1 MFAEHNPEIPKTMQF
16 VDRKEELR
24 RLKKA
29 IASDRPELVVI
40 YGRRRL
46 GKSTLIKK
54 AITSSDIYF
63 LADKS
68 ESQHQRELLANTIAQ
83 RFPGFNKLVY
93 PDWESLL
100 LNLNLR
106 RTDGIFTLCLD
117 EFPYLVKQSPEL
129 PSILQKLWDSRSLNY
144 HLILC
149 GSSHNMMYGTF
160 LDATAPMYGRADVLM
175 RLAPL
180 RIPFISEALGLDP
193 EESIREYAVWGGVPR
208 YWELRE
214 KYSTF
219 HDALHEMVFSPTGIL
234 FDEPVKL
241 FEDDIK
247 DIVKTATIMSYIGS
261 GINRPSELAARCN
274 RPATDLSRPL
284 AKLIDL
290 GFLYREIPFGADLR
304 NAKKSLYRIADPF
317 LSFYYRFVVPNRSF
331 IELGRKAPVD
341 MAMDQ
346 GFGQYISLHWEK
358 MCRDAVTGNEING
371 KVYGN
376 ASRWWGSVKDADSAL
391 RQIELDVV
399 AESLDGTSLLVGE
412 CKWTGREDAPR
423 LNEALLRK
431 ASLLPFARGKEIVPM
446 LFLREAPV
454 NDATTVLLPA
464 DVIALSQPQ

>member
-1 MFAEHNPEIPKTMQF
+1 MQF
-16 VDRKEELR
+16 VDRKEELH
-24 RLKKA
+24 RLKNA

-54 AITSSDIYF
+54 AIGSKDIYF

-68 ESQHQRELLANTIAQ
+68 ESEHQRELLANTIAQ

-100 LNLNLR
+100 LNLNLQP
-106 RTDGIFTLCLD
+106 TEEIITLCLD
-117 EFPYLVKQSPEL
+117 EFPYLVKQAPQL
-129 PSILQKLWDSRSLNY
+129 PSILQKLLDNHSLNY

-160 LDATAPMYGRADVLM
+160 LDANAPLYGRADVLM

-180 RIPFISEALGLDP
+180 RLPFISEALGLDP
-193 EESIREYAVWGGVPR
+193 VESVREYAVWGGVPR

-214 KYSTF
+214 KYTTF
-219 HDALHEMVFSPTGIL
+219 HEALHDMVFSPTGIL

-261 GINRPSELAARCN
+261 GINRPSELAVRCN

-284 AKLIDL
+284 GKLIDL
-290 GFLYREIPFGADLR
+290 GFLYKEIPFGTDMK

-331 IELGRKAPVD
+331 IELGRRAPVD
-341 MAMDQ
+341 MAMEQ

-358 MCRDAVTGNEING
+358 MCRDAVTGNVING

-376 ASRWWGSVKDADSAL
+376 AARWWGAVRDTDNSI

-399 AESLDGTSLLVGE
+399 AESLDGSSLLVGE
-412 CKWTGREDAPR
+412 CKCTGREDVAR
-423 LNEALLRK
+423 LNEELLRK
-431 ASLLPFARGKEIVPM
+431 ASMLPFVRGKKIVPV
-446 LFLREAPV
+446 LFLREPPV
-454 NDATTVLLPA
+454 NVAATVLLPRN
-464 DVIALSQPQ
+464 VISLSQPQ

>member
-1 MFAEHNPEIPKTMQF
+1 MQF
-16 VDRKEELR
+16 VDRKEELK

-46 GKSTLIKK
+46 GKSTIIKK
-54 AITSSDIYF
+54 AISDCDIYF

-68 ESQHQRELLANTIAQ
+68 ESEHQRELLANTIAQ
-83 RFPGFNKLVY
+83 RFPGFNKVVY

-100 LNLNLR
+100 LNLNLQQP
-106 RTDGIFTLCLD
+106 DELFTLCLD
-117 EFPYLVKQSPEL
+117 EFPYLVKQSPDL
-129 PSILQKLWDSRSLNY
+129 PSILQKLWDNHSLNY

-160 LDATAPMYGRADVLM
+160 LDAQAPLYGRADVLM
-175 RLAPL
+175 RLTPL
-180 RIPFISEALGLDP
+180 RLPFISEALGLNP

-214 KYSTF
+214 KYSS
-219 HDALHEMVFSPTGIL
+219 LHEALRDMVFSPTGIL
-234 FDEPVKL
+234 FDEPIKL

-284 AKLIDL
+284 GKLIDL
-290 GFLYREIPFGADLR
+290 GFLFKEIPFGTDIR
-304 NAKKSLYRIADPF
+304 NSKKSLYKISDPF

-331 IELGRKAPVD
+331 IELGRRAPVD
-341 MAMDQ
+341 MAMEQ

-376 ASRWWGSVKDADSAL
+376 ASRWWGSVKNEDNAIQ
-391 RQIELDVV
+391 QIELDVV
-399 AESLDGTSLLVGE
+399 AESLDGKSLLAGE
-412 CKWTGREDAPR
+412 CKWTGCEDATR
-423 LNEALLRK
+423 LTDVLLRK
-431 ASLLPFARGKEIVPM
+431 ASMLPFARGKEIVPV
-446 LFLREAPV
+446 LFLREPPV
-454 NDATTVLLPA
+454 NDAATVLLPEE
-464 DVIALSQPQ
+464 IISLT

>member
-1 MFAEHNPEIPKTMQF
+1 MQF
-16 VDRKEELR
+16 VDRKEELY
-24 RLKKA
+24 RLKNA

-54 AITSSDIYF
+54 AIGSKDIYF

-68 ESQHQRELLANTIAQ
+68 ESEHQRELLANTIAQ

-100 LNLNLR
+100 LNLNLQP
-106 RTDGIFTLCLD
+106 TEEIITLCLD
-117 EFPYLVKQSPEL
+117 EFPYLVKQAPQL
-129 PSILQKLWDSRSLNY
+129 PSILQKLLDNHSLNY

-160 LDATAPMYGRADVLM
+160 LDANAPLYGRADVLM

-180 RIPFISEALGLDP
+180 RLPFISEALGLDP
-193 EESIREYAVWGGVPR
+193 VESVREYAVWGGVPR

-214 KYSTF
+214 KYTTF
-219 HDALHEMVFSPTGIL
+219 HEALHDMVFSPTGIL

-261 GINRPSELAARCN
+261 GINRPSELAVRCN

-284 AKLIDL
+284 GKLIDL
-290 GFLYREIPFGADLR
+290 GFLYKEIPFGTDMK
-304 NAKKSLYRIADPF
+304 NAKKSLYRIADTF

-331 IELGRKAPVD
+331 IELGRRAPVD
-341 MAMDQ
+341 MAMEQ

-358 MCRDAVTGNEING
+358 MCRDAVTGNVING

-376 ASRWWGSVKDADSAL
+376 AARWWGAVRDTDNSI

-399 AESLDGTSLLVGE
+399 AESLDGSSLLVGE
-412 CKWTGREDAPR
+412 CKWTGREDVAR
-423 LNEALLRK
+423 LNEELLRK
-431 ASLLPFARGKEIVPM
+431 ASMLPFVRGKKIVPV
-446 LFLREAPV
+446 LFLREPPV
-454 NDATTVLLPA
+454 NVAATVLLPRN
-464 DVIALSQPQ
+464 VISLSQPQ

>member
-1 MFAEHNPEIPKTMQF
+1 MQF
-16 VDRKEELR
+16 IDRKEELM

-29 IASDRPELVVI
+29 IASSQPGLVVI

-54 AITSSDIYF
+54 AITSQDIYF

-68 ESQHQRELLANTIAQ
+68 ESEHQRELLAKTIAQ
-83 RFPGFNKLVY
+83 RFPGFEKPVY

-100 LNLNLR
+100 LNLNLQSS
-106 RTDGIFTLCLD
+106 DGIFTLCLD
-117 EFPYLVKQSPEL
+117 EFPYLVKQAPQL
-129 PSILQKLWDSRSLNY
+129 PSILQKLLDNRSLNY

-160 LDATAPMYGRADVLM
+160 LDANAPLYGRADVLM
-175 RLAPL
+175 KLAPL
-180 RIPFISEALGLDP
+180 RLPFISEALGLTP

-214 KYSTF
+214 KYPEF
-219 HDALHEMVFSPTGIL
+219 HEALHDMVFSPTGIL

-284 AKLIDL
+284 GKLIDL
-290 GFLYREIPFGADLR
+290 GFLYREIPFGTDLR

-331 IELGRKAPVD
+331 IELGRYAPVD
-341 MAMDQ
+341 LAMEQ

-358 MCRDAVTGNEING
+358 MCRDAVTGNDVMG
-371 KVYGN
+371 KIYGN
-376 ASRWWGSVKDADSAL
+376 ASRWWGSVKGDDNTL
-391 RQIELDVV
+391 HQIELDVV
-399 AESLDGTSLLVGE
+399 AESLDGTALLVGE
-412 CKWTGREDAPR
+412 CKWTGCEDAAR

-431 ASLLPFARGKEIVPM
+431 ASMLPFARGKEIVPI
-446 LFLREAPV
+446 LFLREPPV
-454 NDATTVLLPA
+454 HDTANVLLPQ
-464 DVIALSQPQ
+464 DVISMSAPASPAR

>member
-1 MFAEHNPEIPKTMQF
+1 MQF
-16 VDRKEELR
+16 VDRKEELH
-24 RLKKA
+24 RLKNA

-54 AITSSDIYF
+54 AIGNKDIYF

-68 ESQHQRELLANTIAQ
+68 ESEHQRELLANTIAQ

-100 LNLNLR
+100 LNLNLQPSE
-106 RTDGIFTLCLD
+106 GIFTLCLD
-117 EFPYLVKQSPEL
+117 EFPYLAKQAPQL
-129 PSILQKLWDSRSLNY
+129 PSILQKLLDNHSLNY

-160 LDATAPMYGRADVLM
+160 LDANAPLYGRADVLM

-180 RIPFISEALGLDP
+180 RLPFISEALGLDSA
-193 EESIREYAVWGGVPR
+193 ESIREYAVWGGVPR

-214 KYSTF
+214 KYATY
-219 HDALHEMVFSPTGIL
+219 HEALHDMVFSPTGIL

-274 RPATDLSRPL
+274 RAATDLSRPL
-284 AKLIDL
+284 GKLIDL
-290 GFLYREIPFGADLR
+290 GFLYKEIPFGTDLK

-331 IELGRKAPVD
+331 IELGRRTPVD
-341 MAMDQ
+341 MAMEQ
-346 GFGQYISLHWEK
+346 GFGQHISLHWEK
-358 MCRDAVTGNEING
+358 MCRDAVTGNVING

-376 ASRWWGSVKDADSAL
+376 AARWWGSVRDTDNMI

-399 AESLDGTSLLVGE
+399 AGSLDGSSLLVGE
-412 CKWTGREDAPR
+412 CKWTGREDAAR
-423 LNEALLRK
+423 LNEELLRK
-431 ASLLPFARGKEIVPM
+431 ASMLPFARGKEIVPV
-446 LFLREAPV
+446 LFLRESPV
-454 NDATTVLLPA
+454 NAAATVLLPR